1 MSEHLV
7 IERDQRILHLQFN
20 RPERKNA
27 ITRAMYAALAESLNQ
42 AAGDPEIRVAL
53 ISGTEGCF
61 TSGNDLQDFLA
72 GGELD
77 ADNPV
82 VQFLQAL
89 MTFPKPVVAAVSG
102 AAVGIGT
109 TLLLQCDLAYAD
121 ESAKFQMPFVNLGLV
136 PEFASSLLVPRLVG
150 QVRAAELLLLGERF
164 GAEQAREMGFINA
177 VEANP
182 LARARAQALRL
193 AEQPP
198 AAIRATKALLRAPAM
213 GESQAVMQSEFKGFA
228 EGLAGGEFKE
238 AATAFFE
245 KRKPDFSS
253 FS

>member
-1 MSEHLV
+1 MSEHIV
-7 IERDQRILHLQFN
+7 IGREQRILHLQFN

-27 ITRAMYAALAESLNQ
+27 ITRAMYSQLAQALNDAAQ
-42 AAGDPEIRVAL
+42 DPEVRVAL
-53 ISGTEGCF
+53 ITGTEDCF

-72 GGELD
+72 GGELN

-82 VQFLQAL
+82 VQFLMAL

-121 ESAKFQMPFVNLGLV
+121 DSAKFQMPFVNLGLV

-150 QVRAAELLLLGERF
+150 QVRAAELLLLGESF
-164 GAEQAREMGFINA
+164 GAQQAAAMGFING
-177 VEANP
+177 VEAHP
-182 LARARAQALRL
+182 LQKARAQAERL
-193 AEQPP
+193 AAQPP
-198 AAIRATKALLRAPAM
+198 AAVRATKALLRAPLMA
-213 GESQAVMQSEFKGFA
+213 ESQAVMQAEFKGFG
-228 EGLAGGEFKE
+228 EGLAGAEFKE